1 MRFRRKANAREK
13 KADDDGA
20 WLGLA
25 SKTKQKEGGREGGTL
40 QAKKGTHEQQPQR
53 ILFYDTDTHTSK
65 KRIFQN

>member
-25 SKTKQKEGGREGGTL
+25 SKTKQKEGGTL

-53 ILFYDTDTHTSK
+53 ILFYDTHTSK

>member
-1 MRFRRKANAREK
+1 MLFRRKANAREK

-25 SKTKQKEGGREGGTL
+25 SKTKQKEGGREEQRKARTNSSRSGFYST
-40 QAKKGTHEQQPQR
+40 TH
-53 ILFYDTDTHTSK
+53 THNTSK